1 MVRIVKSMKELN
13 FYSLMEVYAQTNLE
27 TARQQWPR
35 ESEYRG
41 LMLAEED
48 FRSYLSQ
55 VFFRTPD
62 AMYAIWE
69 EGGRYVSA
77 LRLEPYRDGLLLAAL
92 ETAPGERRKG
102 YAVQLIRAALDAV
115 AGTPVYAHVA
125 KGNLASRKTHEA
137 CGFVKILDYGVYA
150 DGSVFHTSVTYCH
163 KS

>member
-69 EGGRYVSA
+69 EGGGYVSA

-92 ETAPGERRKG
+92 ETAPDHRRKG
-102 YAVQLIRAALDAV
+102 YAVQLIRATLDAV

-125 KGNLASRKTHEA
+125 KDNLPSRKTHET
-137 CGFVKILDYGVYA
+137 CGFIKILDYGVYA
-150 DGSVFHTSVTYCH
+150 DGSVFHTSVTYRH
-163 KS
+163 D